1 MPNLDAKRLRRWADE
16 MDAEERGE
24 RESAL
29 EEKVDKLEQRLS
41 DQGLSA
47 EDRELL
53 TQARERLAA
62 LDAAA
67 ASNGDDPQG
76 DGSDGTSSQGR
87 GDGSHA
93 GDEGGARRAKTR
105 PGRKSGAAYD
115 WTINDDGEVEQLDVA
130 QVYGGEDE
138 PERVELDD
146 GE

>member
-1 MPNLDAKRLRRWADE
+1 MPSLDAKRLRRWADE

-29 EEKVDKLEQRLS
+29 EDKVDKLEQRLS
-41 DQGLSA
+41 DSGLSV

-62 LDAAA
+62 LDAAS
-67 ASNGDDPQG
+67 SNGDDSQD
-76 DGSDGTSSQGR
+76 DGSDGKGSQGR

-93 GDEGGARRAKTR
+93 GDEGGARRKTR

-138 PERVELDD
+138 PDRVELDD